1 MLSEH
6 PKTCLIK
13 HRQLLTRM
21 CTHNGNHQTSP
32 NHGPEYDV
40 QWRSGVFTN
49 FEQVSHLILV
59 FLLLTLSN

>member
-6 PKTCLIK
+6 PKTWLIK
-13 HRQLLTRM
+13 QRQPLTRM

-32 NHGPEYDV
+32 NHGSEYDV
-40 QWRSGVFTN
+40 QWRSGVFKN
-49 FEQVSHLILV
+49 FEQVSHPILV